1 MADEKKKG
9 KGRVVITN
17 VRVTKETHNE
27 LKVLS
32 DLRGQTM
39 SEAISSLIR
48 EAAPDV
54 IEELR
59 RREEAQRKHSRKT
72 SDN

>member
-1 MADEKKKG
+1 MAEKKG

-17 VRVTKETHNE
+17 VRVTKETHEE

-39 SEAISSLIR
+39 SEAISALIR

-54 IEELR
+54 IDEMR
-59 RREEAQRKHSRKT
+59 RRQEAQRKHAKNKPQ
-72 SDN
+72 D